1 MMCPVCKRDLAP
13 TLSICLTCG
22 AMIHDTVREELETK
36 ISKAAPAR
44 PTLTNRPLV
53 TPKPVAP
60 PVAPPAMNAA
70 APIDTPKLQA
80 PKFEAPKI
88 EAPKVETPKIEP
100 PKVATP
106 QPLPTPPA
114 KPIATRFE
122 TGNLGGKKTSP
133 TLVEFQTKK
142 ATVPEW
148 RLQLQNSVRQKAG
161 SNRRGEAVRDE
172 QQTTQ
177 PRSTSGANALKV
189 EYVEDEQPQH
199 QNPRVANALKRIEE
213 SRRIFSNQPVAEQR
227 VNIGG
232 KQPATRNYPFNVV
245 ARSSEPPKP
254 RAGQKATVNASPKPM
269 LVSSLKIE
277 KKKYD
282 TNKLPPLAKPAR
294 HIEAPLLDELPTLE
308 DAEAARER
316 WETLN
321 VDQAVVE
328 NVEPNVDPDEIE
340 DLAPFSMRFAA
351 SVFDLIVGVFATFI
365 LLSPFILSGGDWL
378 TVSGGLA
385 VLASVAIVMFLYLT
399 ISIAFVG
406 RSLGMKLFS
415 LELVDIEENAY
426 PTLHQAAVSS
436 AVYLLSLALGGL
448 GFLTVFFNEER
459 RAAHDILSG
468 TILVREY

>member
-36 ISKAAPAR
+36 ISKTMPAR
-44 PTLTNRPLV
+44 PTLTNRPIV
-53 TPKPVAP
+53 TPKPEMAPIAP
-60 PVAPPAMNAA
+60 PVMSA
-70 APIDTPKLQA
+70 API
-80 PKFEAPKI
+80 
-88 EAPKVETPKIEP
+88 ETPKIAPPKMEAP
-100 PKVATP
+100 KTEAPKTEAPKVATP
-106 QPLPTPPA
+106 QPPPTLPA
-114 KPIATRFE
+114 KPIAARFE

-148 RLQLQNSVRQKAG
+148 RLQLQNTVRQKAG
-161 SNRRGEAVRDE
+161 TNRRVDTVRDE

-177 PRSTSGANALKV
+177 PRATNGANALKV
-189 EYVEDEQPQH
+189 EFVEDDQPRH

-213 SRRIFSNQPVAEQR
+213 SRRAFSNHPIPEQR
-227 VNIGG
+227 VDIGG
-232 KQPATRNYPFNVV
+232 KPAARNYPFNVV
-245 ARSSEPPKP
+245 ARSNEPPKP

-269 LVSSLKIE
+269 LVSPLKIE

-282 TNKLPPLAKPAR
+282 TNKLPPLAKPAK
-294 HIEAPLLDELPTLE
+294 HIEVPLFDDLPTVK
-308 DAEAARER
+308 DAESARER
-316 WETLN
+316 WETLS
-321 VDQAVVE
+321 VDEAVVE
-328 NVEPNVDPDEIE
+328 NVETNIDPDEIE

-351 SVFDLIVGVFATFI
+351 SVFDLIVGVFASFI
-365 LLSPFILSGGDWL
+365 LLSPFILSGGDWF

-399 ISIAFVG
+399 LSIAFVG

-426 PTLHQAAVSS
+426 PTLHQAAVNS
-436 AVYLLSLALGGL
+436 AVYLLSLAFAGL

>member
-1 MMCPVCKRDLAP
+1 
-13 TLSICLTCG
+13 
-22 AMIHDTVREELETK
+22 
-36 ISKAAPAR
+36 
-44 PTLTNRPLV
+44 
-53 TPKPVAP
+53 
-60 PVAPPAMNAA
+60 MNAA

-161 SNRRGEAVRDE
+161 TNRRGEAVHDE

-294 HIEAPLLDELPTLE
+294 HIEAPLFDELPTVK

-321 VDQAVVE
+321 VDEVVVE
-328 NVEPNVDPDEIE
+328 NVEPNIDPDEIE

-351 SVFDLIVGVFATFI
+351 VGVRPYRRCFCDLYSA
-365 LLSPFILSGGDWL
+365 L
-378 TVSGGLA
+378 TLH
-385 VLASVAIVMFLYLT
+385 
-399 ISIAFVG
+399 FVG
-406 RSLGMKLFS
+406 RR
-415 LELVDIEENAY
+415 LVDGIGRPSGAGVRRDRDVPLPNDLDRLRGTQPGHEAILAGTGRY
-426 PTLHQAAVSS
+426 RGKRIPDSPPGSGKLRGLPALARSWR
-436 AVYLLSLALGGL
+436 ARIPDGLLQ
-448 GFLTVFFNEER
+448 R
-459 RAAHDILSG
+459 RTPGSP
-468 TILVREY
+468 

>member
-1 MMCPVCKRDLAP
+1 MEAP
-13 TLSICLTCG
+13 RI
-22 AMIHDTVREELETK
+22 ET
-36 ISKAAPAR
+36 PR
-44 PTLTNRPLV
+44 
-53 TPKPVAP
+53 
-60 PVAPPAMNAA
+60 
-70 APIDTPKLQA
+70 IDTPKIETPMA
-80 PKFEAPKI
+80 AAPKI
-88 EAPKVETPKIEP
+88 EPT
-100 PKVATP
+100 KVATP
-106 QPLPTPPA
+106 QPPPTPPA

-122 TGNLGGKKTSP
+122 TGNLGVKKTSQ

-161 SNRRGEAVRDE
+161 SNRRVDPARDE
-172 QQTTQ
+172 QPAT

-189 EYVEDEQPQH
+189 EFVEDDQPQH
-199 QNPRVANALKRIEE
+199 QNPRVANPLKRIEE
-213 SRRIFSNQPVAEQR
+213 SRRTFSNHPVPEQR

-232 KQPATRNYPFNVV
+232 KPATRNYPFNVV
-245 ARSSEPPKP
+245 ARSPEPPKP
-254 RAGQKATVNASPKPM
+254 KAGQKATVNASPKPI
-269 LVSSLKIE
+269 LVSPLKIE

-282 TNKLPPLAKPAR
+282 TNKLPPLAKPAK
-294 HIEAPLLDELPTLE
+294 HIEAPLFDDLATVKDSESV
-308 DAEAARER
+308 RER
-316 WETLN
+316 WETLS

-328 NVEPNVDPDEIE
+328 NVAPTIDPDEIE

-351 SVFDLIVGVFATFI
+351 AVFDFIVGVFATFI
-365 LLSPFILSGGDWL
+365 LLSPFILSGGDWF

-385 VLASVAIVMFLYLT
+385 VLASIAIVMFLYLT

-406 RSLGMKLFS
+406 RTFGMRLFS

-426 PTLHQAAVSS
+426 PTLHQAAVNS